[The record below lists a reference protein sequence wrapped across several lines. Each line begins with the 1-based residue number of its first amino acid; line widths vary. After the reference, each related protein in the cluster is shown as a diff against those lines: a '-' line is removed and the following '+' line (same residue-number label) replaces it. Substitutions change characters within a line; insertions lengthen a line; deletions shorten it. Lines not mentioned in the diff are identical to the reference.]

1 MEDSL
6 GAFATDTTGKLDVLG
21 HDGDSLGMDG
31 TQVGVFKESNQ
42 VSLRGFLKSHNSA
55 GLEPQISL
63 EILGDF
69 SHQSLEGKF
78 ADKQFGR
85 FLVATNFTEGDGSRP
100 KKELKFVSGEFIK
113 SCQKCQFYL

>member
-1 MEDSL
+1 MDDSL
-6 GAFATDTTGKLDVLG
+6 SAFATDTTGELNVLR

-42 VSLRGFLKSHNSA
+42 VGLRGFLKSHNSA

-63 EILGDF
+63 EILGNF
-69 SHQSLEGKF
+69 SHQSLEGKL

-100 KKELKFVSGEFIK
+100 EKESKLISGEFI
-113 SCQKCQFYL
+113 